1 MSMNL
6 QGNGY
11 GVTRSTVTVVAK
23 RDQGRLRKPVTIS
36 SLWVKYEEGVQPVWA
51 TYFTGYLYLTVFQY
65 LLVFVGG

>member
-36 SLWVKYEEGVQPVWA
+36 SLWVKYEEGVQPV
-51 TYFTGYLYLTVFQY
+51 
-65 LLVFVGG
+65 